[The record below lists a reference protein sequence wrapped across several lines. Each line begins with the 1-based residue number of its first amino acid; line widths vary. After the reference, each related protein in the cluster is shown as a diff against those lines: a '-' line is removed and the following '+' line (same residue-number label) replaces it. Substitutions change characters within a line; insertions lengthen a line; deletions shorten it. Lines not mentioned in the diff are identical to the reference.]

1 MRAPPSPSHRSDP
14 SSSKAPARLSFE
26 KGIEQIAGTQ
36 LRETCMINIDAAELA
51 EELDALAETGRP
63 SARALRKLLRRE
75 RKAEKLAHEQAAHS
89 AASAR
94 MHGIVER
101 LA

>member
-1 MRAPPSPSHRSDP
+1 
-14 SSSKAPARLSFE
+14 
-26 KGIEQIAGTQ
+26 
-36 LRETCMINIDAAELA
+36 MINIDAAELA

>member
-1 MRAPPSPSHRSDP
+1 MRAPSSPSHCSDP
-14 SSSKAPARLSFE
+14 SSSKVAARLSFE
-26 KGIEQIAGTQ
+26 KGIEQIAGNM
-36 LRETCMINIDAAELA
+36 LREKCMINIDAAELA

-89 AASAR
+89 AASVR